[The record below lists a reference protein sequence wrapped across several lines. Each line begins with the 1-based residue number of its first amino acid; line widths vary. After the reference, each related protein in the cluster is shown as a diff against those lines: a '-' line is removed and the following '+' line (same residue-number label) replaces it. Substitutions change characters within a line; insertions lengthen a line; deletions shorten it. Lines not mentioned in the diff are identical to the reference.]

1 MSTTGLSRGLVQVY
15 TGDGKGKTT
24 ASIGL
29 AIRAMGSGLRVLMV
43 QFIKS
48 ARPTGEVMAASG
60 FDPGFRIVPTGRGFV
75 GLGARSESDRESS
88 AEAAAEALVFAWDCM
103 ISGKY
108 DVLILDEINCAV
120 ALGLVPAEDVLRMIQ
135 EKPEGVELVL
145 TGRSAD
151 SRILEAADL
160 VTEMR
165 EVKHPFRRGVAARRG
180 IEF

>member
-1 MSTTGLSRGLVQVY
+1 LKEAGLSRGLVQVY

-43 QFIKS
+43 QFIKGTW
-48 ARPTGEVMAASG
+48 PTGEVRAASA
-60 FDPGFRIVPTGRGFV
+60 FDPGFRIVSAGRGFV
-75 GLGARSESDRESS
+75 ELGQRSESDRVSS
-88 AEAAAEALVFAWDCM
+88 AEAASEALLFAWDCM
-103 ISGKY
+103 TSGKY

-120 ALGLVPAEDVLRMIQ
+120 SLGLVPVEDVLQMIR

-145 TGRSAD
+145 TGRGAD
-151 SRILEAADL
+151 PRILEIADL

-165 EVKHPFRRGVAARRG
+165 EIKHPFRMGIAARRG

>member
-1 MSTTGLSRGLVQVY
+1 
-15 TGDGKGKTT
+15 
-24 ASIGL
+24 
-29 AIRAMGSGLRVLMV
+29 
-43 QFIKS
+43 
-48 ARPTGEVMAASG
+48 MAASG

-165 EVKHPFRRGVAARRG
+165 EVKHPYRDQGLKAQPG
-180 IEF
+180 IDF